1 MNPQPTTKQNT
12 TPLQQAF
19 IALCGSY
26 SNLFTI
32 DGLDKQNDPISF
44 EIVIDSAQK
53 LIDCAEQCRAE
64 KSQSDRAF
72 KQALF
77 DTVPMENNEGGAK

>member
-1 MNPQPTTKQNT
+1 MNKPTTQET
-12 TPLQQAF
+12 TALQQAF

-26 SNLFTI
+26 SNLFNI
-32 DGLDKQNDPISF
+32 DGLDKQNDPISY

-53 LIDCAEQCRAE
+53 LIDCAETLRAE
-64 KSQSDRAF
+64 SQQESRAF

-77 DTVPMENNEGGAK
+77 DAVPLESTGGEL